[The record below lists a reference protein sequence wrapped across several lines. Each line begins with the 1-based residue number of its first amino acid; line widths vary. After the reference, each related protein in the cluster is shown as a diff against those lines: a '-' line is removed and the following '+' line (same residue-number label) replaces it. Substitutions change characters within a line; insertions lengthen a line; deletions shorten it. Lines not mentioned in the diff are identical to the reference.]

1 MWSDM
6 RQAYFILLLTVT
18 VLCGCDRHRAF
29 SDSLDRADSLLRT
42 NPDSAFSILQGMEK
56 DAAGVSKPLRMRHL
70 LLWAQSRNKTFHPLP
85 SHDTLQTLTDYYD
98 SDGNQ
103 RMMALYMMGSL
114 YRDSG
119 NVDKALQ
126 YFNDAAVTADT
137 TDSSCDF
144 FTLSRI
150 YSQILGLF
158 HRQKA
163 PLFELEYSKM
173 AERMAWKAKDTL
185 GAVTVF
191 RNRHWVYQMLNDTD
205 SVYLICKKVE
215 RIYRR
220 MGRDKEAAQ
229 TMPSL
234 IDIYLSRDS
243 LPQAKA
249 AIDRFE
255 SGSGFF
261 RRNGE
266 IRRGSENYYGLLGRY
281 YFQTGRTDSAM
292 YFYRKMLRYPDEI
305 DNLKDGYNGL
315 VDIYRRQGNADSL
328 AKYTRLAAIIAD
340 SIKKIYSPEDFTLS
354 HTNYYAKRSNEIAA
368 NRKAD
373 WLLFGW
379 WSLAAIL
386 FLFGVGYAIYR
397 YFKHKRSVWQKEID
411 SERRRGRRSEERY
424 ARAKTDYESAM
435 SKYDSDLKA
444 KAQEISELEKT
455 IYTIQKNKE
464 QQGGSGAQS
473 SDSTDSMQLQL
484 KALLTKL
491 SKDSCR
497 GKAAAREDL
506 LTLRYLVSECSPEFF
521 SHVSSPQYDLAD
533 RDILICIF
541 IRYEFKPADI
551 STLLDISPQLTSNL
565 RTRINK
571 KLFGFSGTRH
581 LDDNIKGLYMHDV

>member
-1 MWSDM
+1 M
-6 RQAYFILLLTVT
+6 RHIAYFILLLTVA

-42 NPDSAFSILQGMEK
+42 NPDSAFSILQSMEK

-70 LLWAQSRNKTFHPLP
+70 LLWAQSRNKTFRPLP

-126 YFNDAAVTADT
+126 YFSDAAVTADT

-150 YSQILGLF
+150 YSQISELF

-163 PLFELEYSKM
+163 PLFELEYNKM

-185 GAVTVF
+185 GAVTEVDL
-191 RNRHWVYQMLNDTD
+191 RSCVYQMLNDTD
-205 SVYLICKKVE
+205 SVYLICKRAE

-292 YFYRKMLRYPDEI
+292 YFYRKMLRYPDKI

-368 NRKAD
+368 NRRAD

-379 WSLAAIL
+379 GSLAAIL
-386 FLFGVGYAIYR
+386 FLLGVGYAIYR
-397 YFKHKRSVWQKEID
+397 YFKRKRSIWQKEID

-435 SKYDSDLKA
+435 NKYDCDLKA
-444 KAQEISELEKT
+444 KTQEISELEKT
-455 IYTIQKNKE
+455 IYTIQKNRE
-464 QQGGSGAQS
+464 QQDDNNALS

-484 KALLTKL
+484 KALITKL

-497 GKAAAREDL
+497 GTAAAREDL
-506 LTLRYLVSECSPEFF
+506 LTLRHLTSVCAPEFF
-521 SHVSSPQYDLAD
+521 NYISSAQYDLAD
-533 RDILICIF
+533 RDILVCIL

-551 STLLDISPQLTSNL
+551 SVVLNITPQLTSNI

-571 KLFGFSGTRH
+571 KLFGISGTRH
-581 LDDNIKGLYMHDV
+581 LDDNIKDLYMHGV

>member
-1 MWSDM
+1 MWNDM
-6 RQAYFILLLTVT
+6 RQAYFILLLTVA
-18 VLCGCDRHRAF
+18 VLCGCDRHQAF

-126 YFNDAAVTADT
+126 YFSDAAVTADT

-150 YSQILGLF
+150 YSQISELF

-163 PLFELEYSKM
+163 PLFELEYNKM

-185 GAVTVF
+185 GAVTEVDL
-191 RNRHWVYQMLNDTD
+191 RSCVYQMLNDTD
-205 SVYLICKKVE
+205 SVYLICKRAE

-220 MGRDKEAAQ
+220 MGREKEAAQ

-243 LPQAKA
+243 LPQSKA

-266 IRRGSENYYGLLGRY
+266 IRRGSENYYG
-281 YFQTGRTDSAM
+281 
-292 YFYRKMLRYPDEI
+292 
-305 DNLKDGYNGL
+305 
-315 VDIYRRQGNADSL
+315 
-328 AKYTRLAAIIAD
+328 
-340 SIKKIYSPEDFTLS
+340 
-354 HTNYYAKRSNEIAA
+354 
-368 NRKAD
+368 
-373 WLLFGW
+373 
-379 WSLAAIL
+379 
-386 FLFGVGYAIYR
+386 
-397 YFKHKRSVWQKEID
+397 
-411 SERRRGRRSEERY
+411 
-424 ARAKTDYESAM
+424 
-435 SKYDSDLKA
+435 
-444 KAQEISELEKT
+444 
-455 IYTIQKNKE
+455 
-464 QQGGSGAQS
+464 
-473 SDSTDSMQLQL
+473 
-484 KALLTKL
+484 
-491 SKDSCR
+491 
-497 GKAAAREDL
+497 
-506 LTLRYLVSECSPEFF
+506 
-521 SHVSSPQYDLAD
+521 
-533 RDILICIF
+533 
-541 IRYEFKPADI
+541 
-551 STLLDISPQLTSNL
+551 
-565 RTRINK
+565 
-571 KLFGFSGTRH
+571 
-581 LDDNIKGLYMHDV
+581 